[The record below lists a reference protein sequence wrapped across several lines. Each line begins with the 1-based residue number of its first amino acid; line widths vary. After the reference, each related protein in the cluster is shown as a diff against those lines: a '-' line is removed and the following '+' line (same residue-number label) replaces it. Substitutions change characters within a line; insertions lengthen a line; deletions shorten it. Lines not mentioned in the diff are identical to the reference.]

1 MAIQLTNSL
10 TKKKET
16 FVPLEPGKVKMYVCG
31 PTVYNLIH
39 IGNARVNVFYEVV
52 DRFLTF
58 SGYQVTRVMNFTDV
72 DDKII
77 NKAREEKSISTQVS
91 EKYIKEFL
99 ADMKELGIKPP
110 TVAPKVSDHIP
121 EIISMIEKLIEN
133 KVAYVAPD
141 GEVFYSV
148 RNFPEYG
155 KLSGKKIDDLLSGAR
170 IAPDEKKKDPLDFSL
185 WKPQKVADEVAWD
198 SPWGKG
204 RPGWHIEC
212 SAMATRY
219 LGETFDLHGGGMD
232 LIHPHHENE
241 IAQSEGATKK
251 PYVKYWMHSNM
262 LTFNAEKMSKSLG
275 NIMLLRDF
283 MKKYTAE
290 TLRFYLLSAHY
301 RSTLDYSD
309 KQIKDT
315 QTALH
320 RIYSALKKS
329 KQFESVEPRK
339 QVAESPEEKTLKEY
353 GAAFQKNW
361 KEAMEDDF
369 NTAKVFSY
377 IFDYVRHVNAYL
389 DKKGFQ
395 PTPQTKNIVGTFLS
409 EMKTLSGVLNILGE
423 EPVAYLNQL
432 KSLILKERGL
442 SEGDILAAI
451 EKRTQ
456 ARQNKDFLT
465 SDKIRDEML
474 AKGIEL
480 RDLGAHTE
488 WDVSF
493 NN

>member
-10 TKKKET
+10 TKKKEV
-16 FVPLEPGKVKMYVCG
+16 FVPIEPGKVKMYVCG

-39 IGNARVNVFYEVV
+39 IGNARVSVFYDVV
-52 DRFLTF
+52 ARFF
-58 SGYQVTRVMNFTDV
+58 KYSGFEVTRVMNFTDV

-77 NKAREEKSISTQVS
+77 NKARDEKSTSTIIS

-99 ADMKELGIKPP
+99 QDMQDLGVAPP
-110 TVAPKVSDHIP
+110 TIAPKVSDHIA
-121 EIISMIEKLIEN
+121 EIIQIIQKLIDN
-133 KVAYVAPD
+133 KFAYVAPD

-148 RNFPEYG
+148 RKFTEYG

-170 IAPDEKKKDPLDFSL
+170 IAPDEKKQDPLDFSL
-185 WKPQKVADEVAWD
+185 WKPQKVTDEVAWE

-241 IAQSEGATKK
+241 IAQSEGASGKL
-251 PYVKYWMHSNM
+251 YVKYWMHSNM

-283 MKKYTAE
+283 IKKYSAE

-320 RIYSALKKS
+320 RIYSALKKCQ
-329 KQFESVEPRK
+329 QFESLEPRK
-339 QVAESPEEKTLKEY
+339 QIAESPEEKALKDY
-353 GAAFQKNW
+353 GASFQKNW

-369 NTAKVFSY
+369 NTAKVFSF
-377 IFDYVRHVNAYL
+377 IFDYVRMLNAYL

-395 PTPQTKNIVGTFLS
+395 STPQTKNIAHTFLT
-409 EMKTLSGVLNILGE
+409 EMKTLSSVLNICGE
-423 EPVAYLNQL
+423 EPGPYLNLL

-442 SEGDILAAI
+442 NEGDILAAI
-451 EKRTQ
+451 TKRTQ

-465 SDKIRDEML
+465 SDKIRDELL
-474 AKGIEL
+474 AQGIEL
-480 RDLGAHTE
+480 RDLGTHTD

-493 NN
+493 SN